1 MNDNIREDSQ
11 AYEGYKDLVGP
22 YLSKIESLEAQLSS
36 AVDELLEV
44 RDKLKEFDDVRS
56 ILEEDIEKFNIEISD
71 PDILR
76 QGKALALRLYQNRSR
91 KYQTWQAEGGKRP
104 KHPMRQMFEDIIGH
118 VVMRKPTWIA
128 GEFRGGLSQ
137 YYNDQGELSND

>member
-1 MNDNIREDSQ
+1 MVGSAEGPGGFTSYEDMCACYNQ
-11 AYEGYKDLVGP
+11 
-22 YLSKIESLEAQLSS
+22 
-36 AVDELLEV
+36 
-44 RDKLKEFDDVRS
+44 
-56 ILEEDIEKFNIEISD
+56 LEEDIEKFNIEISH

-76 QGKALALRLYQNRSR
+76 QGKALPLTLYQNRRR

>member
-128 GEFRGGLSQ
+128 GEFRGGLSP
-137 YYNDQGELSND
+137 YYNDHGELSND